1 MSSVLSCDQLHS
13 GYGAVEVLSGAKL
26 KIKAGDIYAL
36 IGKNGAGKTTLL
48 QTILG
53 VLKPTAGSIKVLEK
67 EVVGMPTHRIIS
79 FGLACAPQEKAFF
92 NDLTVDENLR
102 LGSLSLSK
110 SEFVGGRDGVIEMFP
125 FIANR
130 LRQRAGT
137 LSGGEQAMVKVARAL
152 LPKPKL
158 VLLDEV
164 TEGLQPIT
172 VNRVRNVLMRDHA
185 ERNTTILVVEQNV
198 DFVAGFATRYGLME
212 RGEIRA
218 EGSFA
223 EAGAIDHITEHLSI

>member
-13 GYGAVEVLSGAKL
+13 GYGAVEVLSGVRL
-26 KIKAGDIYAL
+26 KINAGDIYAL

-53 VLKPTAGSIKVLEK
+53 VLTPTAGSIKILEK
-67 EVVGMPTHRIIS
+67 EVAGTPTYGIIS
-79 FGLACAPQEKAFF
+79 SGLACAPQEKAFF

-110 SEFVGGRDGVIEMFP
+110 KEFVSGRDRLIEMFP
-125 FIANR
+125 FIGNR
-130 LRQRAGT
+130 LRQRVGT

-164 TEGLQPIT
+164 TEGLQPLT
-172 VNRVRNVLMRDHA
+172 VDRVRNVLMRDHA

-223 EAGAIDHITEHLSI
+223 EAGAVDCISEHLSI

>member
-13 GYGAVEVLSGAKL
+13 GYGAVEVLSGVRL

-53 VLKPTAGSIKVLEK
+53 VLKPTAGSIKVFER
-67 EVVGMPTHRIIS
+67 EVAGMPTHRIIS
-79 FGLACAPQEKAFF
+79 SGLACAPQEMAFF

-102 LGSLSLSK
+102 LASLSLSK
-110 SEFVGGRDGVIEMFP
+110 SEFISGRDRVIEMFP

-164 TEGLQPIT
+164 TEGLQPLT
-172 VNRVRNVLMRDHA
+172 VDRVRDVLMRDHA
-185 ERNTTILVVEQNV
+185 ERNPTILVVEQNV

-223 EAGAIDHITEHLSI
+223 DAGAVDRITQHLSI